1 MLLLTNH
8 ATSPSYQRKDK
19 YNKTIDS
26 LMEGRPWSPCG
37 WKTKNEAYKKVEEGK
52 VRSGELG
59 LSSLV

>member
-26 LMEGRPWSPCG
+26 LMEDPEVLVGERQRMKHIRRS
-37 WKTKNEAYKKVEEGK
+37 KKE
-52 VRSGELG
+52 RLICELG